1 MVITTEVMNIQGELK
16 FRIMPNK
23 GSNMWPE
30 SPVEAE
36 VSQSDRVR
44 LGGDFLDWSNDR
56 KYLNQHFAEKLT
68 NVGKKLPFPSM
79 MIFTAAIDK
88 ISTIVPREKV
98 FFLFILLLVFYY

>member
-1 MVITTEVMNIQGELK
+1 MIDYHYSKEKNLSLTTSCTKHMVITTEVMNIQGELK

-44 LGGDFLDWSNDR
+44 LGGDFLD
-56 KYLNQHFAEKLT
+56 
-68 NVGKKLPFPSM
+68 
-79 MIFTAAIDK
+79 
-88 ISTIVPREKV
+88 
-98 FFLFILLLVFYY
+98 